1 MQAEFNASNSYRCA
15 QAEMPF
21 CACDNPASPP
31 PAGHAPPPPFV
42 YTEEWHAQPSYVDG
56 ERPVR
61 GGGVTDVAT
70 PWTADEGQVS
80 ALTKRLVNGR
90 TISLSASC
98 TPIEPHSYTSHTHAR
113 RATVACA
120 WQIRSSHRVVDCPG
134 DDDAEPTCARVC
146 AQEHLGFLRAFAVP
160 GARHT
165 PPPPSLPPP
174 RPAPPAAPLPP
185 HAPFSEC
192 LNTCDDK
199 LAVGDA
205 KCREGAKGAYL
216 PTLCEYSTNCRNC
229 GFREN
234 TDAIE
239 SDDSCAHAN
248 DGVCQ
253 DGGTG
258 SSFQAETTFGY
269 GGLTHL
275 CGLGTDRTDCAI
287 YGARTTQQI
296 GLDSFQGLTN
306 ASRPTPPPPQPLP
319 PPPPSPAPPRVA
331 ECAGCRA
338 WFVPKANDVDG
349 TGGGF
354 AHVSTCHGTVAQCQ
368 PPQTDAI
375 DLCSDGGAG
384 AHAALTGD
392 DLDLLAAGIDGLGVI
407 VPKFACNYGTQCALA
422 NDPNANE
429 YRPPCGT
436 DQRPRDAVAD
446 PACSDDRIVDR
457 ETGECR
463 DACFVDEDGE
473 VHLEEERF
481 SAIASDNRCHDGGPR
496 AVSNKCPYGTQVFA

>member
-146 AQEHLGFLRAFAVP
+146 AQEHLGFLRAFAVT

-275 CGLGTDRTDCAI
+275 CGLGTAQLVEFVTFAAEYNASQMEKISLAREAVVLADAKRRFDERRKNGEDVRDPPLLREGWGEITRLCAI
-287 YGARTTQQI
+287 TDMKGCTFGSVMIPTLIPAVVQAVQMFLNYYPFIVGKLHIVNCQPTIAAIFRRA
-296 GLDSFQGLTN
+296 LT
-306 ASRPTPPPPQPLP
+306 S
-319 PPPPSPAPPRVA
+319 V
-331 ECAGCRA
+331 
-338 WFVPKANDVDG
+338 VP
-349 TGGGF
+349 
-354 AHVSTCHGTVAQCQ
+354 AHVARQIT
-368 PPQTDAI
+368 I
-375 DLCSDGGAG
+375 
-384 AHAALTGD
+384 HA
-392 DLDLLAAGIDGLGVI
+392 LLSLIHI
-407 VPKFACNYGTQCALA
+407 
-422 NDPNANE
+422 
-429 YRPPCGT
+429 
-436 DQRPRDAVAD
+436 
-446 PACSDDRIVDR
+446 
-457 ETGECR
+457 
-463 DACFVDEDGE
+463 
-473 VHLEEERF
+473 
-481 SAIASDNRCHDGGPR
+481 
-496 AVSNKCPYGTQVFA
+496 